1 MCSSGIQHRRQV
13 QQQQG
18 QKAIAEVRSGEGQ
31 QPEPI
36 RQRQGNQRQGHRQ
49 SE

>member
-13 QQQQG
+13 QQHR